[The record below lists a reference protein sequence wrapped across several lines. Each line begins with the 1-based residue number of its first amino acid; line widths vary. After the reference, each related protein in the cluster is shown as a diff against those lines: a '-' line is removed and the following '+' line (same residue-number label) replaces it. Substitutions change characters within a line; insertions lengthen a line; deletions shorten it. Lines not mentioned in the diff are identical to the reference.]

1 MFKVLLTVSPSRP
14 SFPLQF
20 DVYPK
25 EPRRLPSLPPTTFP
39 RPFNIHLNCPG
50 VWGVLRH
57 SQLCVLCASAVNPVA
72 VRPSWI
78 STSHRSRVT
87 SHAFSFACR
96 LFASLCSLFRARFL
110 CFQQVAASFAKMP
123 GVGYPN
129 AFSASA
135 FAPSASLRY
144 PLPKGSHRQR
154 NCSSTSSFRI
164 NTCKSVSKQTTLT
177 PFRINTCEK
186 TRGGRG
192 VV

>member
-1 MFKVLLTVSPSRP
+1 MSKVLLTVSPSHP
-14 SFPLQF
+14 FLLPQPHVS
-20 DVYPK
+20 PK
-25 EPRRLPSLPPTTFP
+25 EPRRLPSLSTTHYPPTTF
-39 RPFNIHLNCPG
+39 L
-50 VWGVLRH
+50 VSLATRH
-57 SQLCVLCASAVNPVA
+57 SPLATSPLFS
-72 VRPSWI
+72 
-78 STSHRSRVT
+78 ST
-87 SHAFSFACR
+87 CR

-144 PLPKGSHRQR
+144 PLLKGSHRGH
-154 NCSSTSSFRI
+154 CSTSSFRI
-164 NTCKSVSKQTTLT
+164 NTCKTVSKQTTLT

-192 VV
+192 LV